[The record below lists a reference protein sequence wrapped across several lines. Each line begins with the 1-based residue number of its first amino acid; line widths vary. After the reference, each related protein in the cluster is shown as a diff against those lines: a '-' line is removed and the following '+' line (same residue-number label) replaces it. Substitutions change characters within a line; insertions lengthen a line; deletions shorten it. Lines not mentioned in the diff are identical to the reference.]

1 MYPLRTHHVLPGNEE
16 HVAFPPGVNFDVAIE
31 LLLGL
36 RHVLKRLPTADGE
49 TRQGSLGSHA
59 PFSTSLY
66 SQMMNSGLCK

>member
-1 MYPLRTHHVLPGNEE
+1 
-16 HVAFPPGVNFDVAIE
+16 VNFDVAIE